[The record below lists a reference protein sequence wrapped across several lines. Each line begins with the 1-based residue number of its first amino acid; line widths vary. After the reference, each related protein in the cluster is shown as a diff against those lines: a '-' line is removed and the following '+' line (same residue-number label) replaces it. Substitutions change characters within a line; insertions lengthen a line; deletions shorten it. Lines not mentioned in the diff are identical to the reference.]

1 LTLLNLELR
10 SILLGFKLQILHL
23 ALQLSLLK
31 LSVSLNLSHLRLR
44 LSHFSFSQLVLRI
57 NKRLLLSTF
66 LWCLVITGFI
76 DEIIDKAIKLTTNTI
91 RTKDKVKHTTSK
103 SGTSGPHL
111 SQALQSLRSSSEC
124 GQELIAAGFFLNFV
138 SQNSAVGC
146 NLKRKTA
153 RFIIAQQVKYILNR
167 NL

>member
-91 RTKDKVKHTTSK
+91 RTKDKRSEEHTSE
-103 SGTSGPHL
+103 
-111 SQALQSLRSSSEC
+111 LQSRE
-124 GQELIAAGFFLNFV
+124 
-138 SQNSAVGC
+138 
-146 NLKRKTA
+146 
-153 RFIIAQQVKYILNR
+153 
-167 NL
+167 